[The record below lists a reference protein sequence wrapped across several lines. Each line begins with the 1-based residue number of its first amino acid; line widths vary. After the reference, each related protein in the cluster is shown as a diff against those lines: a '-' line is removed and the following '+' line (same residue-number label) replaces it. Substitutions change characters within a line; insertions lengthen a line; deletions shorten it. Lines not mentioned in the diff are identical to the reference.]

1 MITVSAHP
9 VNASTALQE
18 AAFRMHRSP
27 FDRGV
32 ARHMDPLFAQRA
44 MTSSTGRAGVL
55 VFTNRISPRTALPS
69 RVVEQEPRPGGVH
82 VTLLGGPFAGETAQ
96 NPGVTTPHSEADNV
110 PDARRQHKPC

>member
-69 RVVEQEPRPGGVH
+69 RVVEQEPRPRGARDTAGGTVCRRDRPEP
-82 VTLLGGPFAGETAQ
+82 GGDHAAFRNRQRT
-96 NPGVTTPHSEADNV
+96 
-110 PDARRQHKPC
+110 RRPAAA